1 MRDGRTLRRLLM
13 VAGSAL
19 VLAAAVLLAVWVKGL
34 FWGGE
39 ESPGASDAG
48 TVTGF
53 DLRLERSLAAGT
65 ATAEATPPV
74 TATAVP
80 KGEVPERLVIPSIGV
95 DAPIVVLGL
104 DAQGVMESP
113 SGPEDVG
120 WYDFSARPSAPGN
133 AVFSGH
139 VDFHDYGEAVFW
151 DLHKLKS
158 GDIIEV
164 HGKGGSVYRYEVVS
178 SLTYP
183 AAEAPVG
190 EIVGETKRE
199 TVTLITCAGTFNSD
213 VRQYSRRL
221 VVQAERTEEGE
232 PAVSQ

>member
-1 MRDGRTLRRLLM
+1 MRDARTLRRLLV

-19 VLAAAVLLAVWVKGL
+19 VLAVAVLLALWAMDV
-34 FWGGE
+34 FWRDGG
-39 ESPGASDAG
+39 SAGSSDAG

-53 DLRLERSLAAGT
+53 DLRLERSRAAGT

-74 TATAVP
+74 TRTAVP

-120 WYDFSARPSAPGN
+120 WYDFTARPGAPGN

-164 HGKGGSVYRYEVVS
+164 HGKGGSVYRYQVVS

-183 AAEAPVG
+183 AGEAPVG
-190 EIVGETKRE
+190 EVVGETERE

-213 VRQYSRRL
+213 VHQYSHRL
-221 VVQAERTEEGE
+221 VVQAERVEEGE
-232 PAVSQ
+232 PAVGQ